1 MSYSLLKLKLT
12 GSYKIDINNMDF
24 SKSKL
29 LLKKINAIHDSVNAF
44 GTGFSQLEKDL
55 ILQYLREL
63 YECINLE
70 GVHAPPAPQ
79 VKAAPE
85 TTPSIETPVVRSTP
99 QPIVPPIITSNV
111 STTSSN
117 GSSNGTTTYVEP
129 PVEKSKKVK
138 LDPELD
144 KLFEESNS
152 NDLSQRFANAPI
164 KDIAKA
170 MGINER
176 ILTINDLFKGD
187 QQSFQ
192 STADALN
199 ACANFEEAKAYLING
214 IATKN
219 EWFSNKRKKKAAVFI
234 KLVRR
239 RYL

>member
-1 MSYSLLKLKLT
+1 
-12 GSYKIDINNMDF
+12 MDF

-29 LLKKINAIHDSVNAF
+29 LLKKINAIHDSVDAF
-44 GTGFSQLEKDL
+44 GSGFSQLEKDL
-55 ILQYLREL
+55 ILQYLRDL

-70 GVHAPPAPQ
+70 GATESPQPQ
-79 VKAAPE
+79 VKEASLAPA
-85 TTPSIETPVVRSTP
+85 IETPVVRSIP
-99 QPIVPPIITSNV
+99 QPIAQPVNAT
-111 STTSSN
+111 N
-117 GSSNGTTTYVEP
+117 GSTNGAASSVHGAATQVAA
-129 PVEKSKKVK
+129 PVEKPKKAK
-138 LDPELD
+138 INPELD
-144 KLFEESNS
+144 TLFEESNL

-176 ILTINDLFKGD
+176 ILTINELFKGD

-219 EWFSNKRKKKAAVFI
+219 DWISNKRKKKAEVFI
-234 KLVRR
+234 KLIRR

>member
-1 MSYSLLKLKLT
+1 
-12 GSYKIDINNMDF
+12 MDF

-29 LLKKINAIHDSVNAF
+29 LLKKINAIHDSVEAF
-44 GTGFSQLEKDL
+44 GSGFSQLEKDL

-63 YECINLE
+63 YECINLTE
-70 GVHAPPAPQ
+70 EKTASIPQ
-79 VKAAPE
+79 AKITPAAP
-85 TTPSIETPVVRSTP
+85 TIETPVVRSAP
-99 QPIVPPIITSNV
+99 QPIVASSI
-111 STTSSN
+111 SSN
-117 GSSNGTTTYVEP
+117 GSSNGTAPSSNGTAAHVAPT
-129 PVEKSKKVK
+129 VEKQKKVK
-138 LDPELD
+138 VDPELD
-144 KLFEESNS
+144 ELFEESNL

-164 KDIAKA
+164 KDIGKA

-176 ILTINDLFKGD
+176 ILTINELFKGD

-219 EWFSNKRKKKAAVFI
+219 DWVSNKRKKKAAVFI
-234 KLVRR
+234 KLIRR

>member
-1 MSYSLLKLKLT
+1 
-12 GSYKIDINNMDF
+12 MDF

-70 GVHAPPAPQ
+70 GDAAPATPQ
-79 VKAAPE
+79 VQAAPV
-85 TTPSIETPVVRSTP
+85 TPTIETPVVRSAP
-99 QPIVPPIITSNV
+99 QPVAAPV
-111 STTSSN
+111 MSSN
-117 GSSNGTTTYVEP
+117 GSTNGTVASSSGTATHVAP
-129 PVEKSKKVK
+129 PVEKTKKVK
-138 LDPELD
+138 IDPELD
-144 KLFEESNS
+144 TLFEESNLT
-152 NDLSQRFANAPI
+152 DLSQRFANAPI
-164 KDIAKA
+164 KDIGKA

-176 ILTINDLFKGD
+176 ILTINELFKGD
-187 QQSFQ
+187 QQAFQ

-199 ACANFEEAKAYLING
+199 ACANFEEAKAYLVNG

-219 EWFSNKRKKKAAVFI
+219 DWASNKRKKKAVVFI
-234 KLVRR
+234 KLIRR

>member
-1 MSYSLLKLKLT
+1 
-12 GSYKIDINNMDF
+12 MDF

-29 LLKKINAIHDSVNAF
+29 LLKKINAIHDSVEAF
-44 GTGFSQLEKDL
+44 GSGFSQLEKDL

-63 YECINLE
+63 YECINLTDE
-70 GVHAPPAPQ
+70 KTASIAQAKSAP
-79 VKAAPE
+79 V
-85 TTPSIETPVVRSTP
+85 TPSIETPIVRAAT
-99 QPIVPPIITSNV
+99 QPIVASSI
-111 STTSSN
+111 SSN
-117 GSSNGTTTYVEP
+117 GSTNGTAPTSNGTTAHVAP
-129 PVEKSKKVK
+129 PIEKPKKVK
-138 LDPELD
+138 IDPELD
-144 KLFEESNS
+144 ELFEESNL

-164 KDIAKA
+164 KDIGKA

-176 ILTINDLFKGD
+176 ILTINELFKGD

-219 EWFSNKRKKKAAVFI
+219 DWVSNKRKKKAAVFI
-234 KLVRR
+234 KLIRR